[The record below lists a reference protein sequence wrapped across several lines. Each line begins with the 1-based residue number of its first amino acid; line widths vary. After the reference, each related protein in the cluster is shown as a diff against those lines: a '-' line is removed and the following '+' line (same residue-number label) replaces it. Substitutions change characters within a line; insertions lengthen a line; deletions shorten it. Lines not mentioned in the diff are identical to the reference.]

1 MVDGVLERAG
11 HRAVR
16 LATASSLWRSS
27 ITDSSGTSTL
37 LWSGLLTGTCRIT
50 ACLDT
55 LPNSLALMLE
65 ELEDV
70 VNDIS
75 PQWLVKDVLIEL
87 NSLISEPASDKAVDW
102 QVKRLLRVEGSLR
115 PGLSHEHG
123 LVRFRQ
129 AVLGCIELVQA
140 SLQFGEL
147 TCEASLSKRGQR
159 KV

>member
-1 MVDGVLERAG
+1 
-11 HRAVR
+11 
-16 LATASSLWRSS
+16 
-27 ITDSSGTSTL
+27 
-37 LWSGLLTGTCRIT
+37 
-50 ACLDT
+50 
-55 LPNSLALMLE
+55 MLE

-123 LVRFRQ
+123 LVCFRQ